1 MSRPVHFEILADDP
15 ARAVAFYEAALGWKI
30 QPMGEVDRTQGAAP
44 YWLADTGPGEMGIN
58 GAIKE
63 REPAGQ
69 TTIITIGVGDLEATL
84 ESIRM
89 AGGRADSP
97 IDDIP
102 NIGRF
107 TYAFDTEGNAL
118 GVLQPLPREG

>member
-15 ARAVAFYEAALGWKI
+15 QRAVRFYETALGWKI
-30 QPMGEVDRTQGAAP
+30 NQMVDADRTQGGIP
-44 YWLADTGPGEMGIN
+44 YWLADTGEGDTGIN

-69 TTIITIGVGDLEATL
+69 TTILTVGVGDIEAAL
-84 ESIRM
+84 ESIRK
-89 AGGRADSP
+89 AGGRADGP

-107 TYAFDTEGNAL
+107 AYAYDTEGNAL
-118 GVLQPLPREG
+118 GVLQPLPRQ